1 LRKNNQAVANANE
14 HQTLRNAGWS
24 VDSGS
29 TATVSLVFIG
39 ALLLLL
45 SAVSIATSLARDSTR
60 LQAVADLGS
69 LTAAD
74 TVRGLVSGIPCEN
87 AELIAVSNGSF
98 LDSCR
103 IVGSDASVTLI
114 KQSGFTELFTFSAAG
129 SPTD

>member
-1 LRKNNQAVANANE
+1 M
-14 HQTLRNAGWS
+14 
-24 VDSGS
+24 
-29 TATVSLVFIG
+29 VSLVFIG
-39 ALLLLL
+39 ALMLLL
-45 SAVSIATSLARDSTR
+45 SALSIATSLARDSTR
-60 LQAVADLGS
+60 LQVVADLGS

-114 KQSGFTELFTFSAAG
+114 KQSGFAELFAFSEAG
-129 SPTD
+129 SPND